1 MIDHDAPNLGA
12 AASITDDELTMLA
25 LAADI
30 DVPIGEDA
38 IALWEVLGTET
49 ESPLP
54 TWYMPAPMGARRLNG
69 WHGRLVRCSAV
80 SVIASF
86 VVITASGLCN
96 TYGQLH
102 F

>member
-1 MIDHDAPNLGA
+1 MTDHEAPDPVGG
-12 AASITDDELTMLA
+12 ITDEELAALA
-25 LAADI
+25 LAADP
-30 DVPIGEDA
+30 DEQIGDDA
-38 IALWEVLGTET
+38 VTIWELLGART

-54 TWYMPAPMGARRLNG
+54 TWYMPAPMSARRLNG
-69 WHGRLVRCSAV
+69 WHRRLVQCSAA
-80 SVIASF
+80 SLIASF